1 MKSPIA
7 ISAFVL
13 VVCALLYG
21 GYTYTHAKKSVSVKN
36 NDPILLYVDK
46 GDVSYKLPGETS
58 FIKATT
64 SPREI
69 ETGTYVYTGVGEA
82 TVLFPNN
89 SSVALDTY
97 TELLV
102 KYDGQHV
109 SLFQTLGTTYHRVE
123 ALVTGAT
130 YEVETP
136 GTLAAV
142 RGTKFAVK
150 YNKKKKETKVSVT
163 EHTVRVSRLDE
174 TSTSTQERTELETK
188 DISEGTTVQVHA
200 SSTATSTS
208 AFTTVQTK
216 EDEEMNS
223 WVEKNT
229 LRDEEV
235 RQIKETTTDQQ
246 QLREAFKTTLSEKEN
261 TDQSTDQKDTSK
273 ETPKEQVPPQQE
285 IKKEVKKTIQETPVV
300 KPQPATTTKPVVKLD
315 EEVFFDKFTT
325 MFVNYFYLDEKDT
338 PCSFSVGA
346 DERVK
351 LVTSFATQSGYPFT
365 STTLLSFAQEVD
377 RYCKSKDSSVKV
389 KLQSRFDAEFP
400 FQESL

>member
-1 MKSPIA
+1 MKSPIVIA
-7 ISAFVL
+7 VFVL

-21 GYTYTHAKKSVSVKN
+21 GYRYTHAKKTVSVKN

-82 TVLFPNN
+82 TILFPNN

-102 KYDGQHV
+102 KYEEQHV

-123 ALVTGAT
+123 ALVTGTT

-150 YNKKKKETKVSVT
+150 YDKKKKETKVSVT
-163 EHTVRVSRLDE
+163 EHTVRVSRFTE
-174 TSTSTQERTELETK
+174 TSTSTQERRELETK
-188 DISEGTTVQVHA
+188 DISEGTTVQVHT

-208 AFTTVQTK
+208 AFTTIQTK
-216 EDEEMNS
+216 EDTEMNS
-223 WVEKNT
+223 WVEKNNI
-229 LRDEEV
+229 RDIEE
-235 RQIKETTTDQQ
+235 RRIKETVKDKVEQRA
-246 QLREAFKTTLSEKEN
+246 LLKTILLETKVE
-261 TDQSTDQKDTSK
+261 QKDSQEEPDTK
-273 ETPKEQVPPQQE
+273 EIIQKQITPKEE
-285 IKKEVKKTIQETPVV
+285 IKSVLQENTTV
-300 KPQPATTTKPVVKLD
+300 KPQVATTTKPVVKLD

-377 RYCKSKDSSVKV
+377 RYCKSKDPSLKV

-400 FQESL
+400 FQESI

>member
-1 MKSPIA
+1 E
-7 ISAFVL
+7 
-13 VVCALLYG
+13 
-21 GYTYTHAKKSVSVKN
+21 KSVSVNN
-36 NDPILLYVDK
+36 NDPILLYVDE

-102 KYDGQHV
+102 KYDEQHV

-150 YNKKKKETKVSVT
+150 YDKKKKETKVSVT
-163 EHTVRVSRLDE
+163 EHTVRVSRFDE

-188 DISEGTTVQVHA
+188 DIQEGTTVQVHA
-200 SSTATSTS
+200 STTATSTS

-229 LRDEEV
+229 IRDAEE
-235 RQIKETTTDQQ
+235 RQIKETISNKEQI
-246 QLREAFKTTLSEKEN
+246 REALKDILIQREDARDVLIQDINKE
-261 TDQSTDQKDTSK
+261 DIPSR
-273 ETPKEQVPPQQE
+273 EIPKEQVVPVR
-285 IKKEVKKTIQETPVV
+285 EVKKTVDDTSIT
-300 KPQPATTTKPVVKLD
+300 KPQVSTTTKPVVKLD

-325 MFVNYFYLDEKDT
+325 MFVNYLYLDEKDT
-338 PCSFSVGA
+338 PCSLSLGA

-351 LVTSFATQSGYPFT
+351 FLTSFATQSGYPFT

-377 RYCKSKDSSVKV
+377 RYCKAKDPNLKA